1 MQKHYRTQDNLNP
14 NGGEVNLWQV
24 YKDDGL
30 ANPKES
36 GRNLEEPDTIDRL
49 QKGRRSY
56 NEDGNPTAEKSRRA
70 KTKIA
75 FRGFNDSNLLIAG
88 DFDERELA
96 RQPIE
101 KLFSRVR
108 VTRHR
113 SLCRKSQP

>member
-1 MQKHYRTQDNLNP
+1 MDVDVDNSKA
-14 NGGEVNLWQV
+14 Q
-24 YKDDGL
+24 
-30 ANPKES
+30 
-36 GRNLEEPDTIDRL
+36 GRHEIEPDSIERL

-56 NEDGNPTAEKSRRA
+56 NGDGNPTTEKSRRA

-75 FRGFNDSNLLIAG
+75 FRGFNDSNLLIPG

-101 KLFSRVR
+101 KLFTKVR

-113 SLCRKSQP
+113 SLRRKSQP